1 MIIFQRYIDNYGE
14 IKELYTRGLD
24 KSETSKRI
32 ISFICQK
39 SKFIIT
45 NVKNKF
51 FSCKYLEQ
59 KSEGNNQDQKSV
71 EKNLNLENIIE
82 LRDRAQLS
90 KVVSENKKETEM
102 FIKLISQINTIY
114 EYTQEI
120 YYKGYPKSIT
130 IEVVIDS
137 KDNKEIEFILDNN
150 KVDNYNSLYTEL
162 KKIKDELKKAQINA
176 YKNKPLIRYIYGR
189 QFSFLYDVIKNNK
202 NKKQIEPFLKYFTN
216 NLITKYLDK
225 FDYKETN
232 NIFDDL
238 ITNCDNYFK
247 KILEIN
253 NLTLEK
259 IYEETIITKKL
270 DNNLEYKGMQ
280 IYSCNNLEKQL
291 YQIYKYLTDHTPS
304 AQNILLCNEDT
315 SYEEI
320 VSFFYRA
327 IFCEFRSCFI
337 IGGIELLKSEQKSN
351 IIELLNEVFV
361 ENYEKMNSCLIF
373 LYTNKSSDISKI
385 LDTIKYRKVL
395 SFKKVKDVENI
406 MSDDKEIEII
416 SSDKS
421 GVGKSHK
428 IIKDIYSKSN
438 KHIHFPLG
446 GNIVKEE
453 IIERLEK
460 LELDKYCE
468 IHLDLYDT
476 AQIQLMNEFLFS
488 ILFTKAYKNNDELYY
503 FSNKNPIKIE
513 IQNSF
518 IELFYKFPILTL
530 FKRTNLSIK
539 DLSPYDIPHNI
550 ISREQIVANYLK
562 ALKNNKINNEDINFP
577 TITPELD
584 ISKIN
589 KFSKKYN
596 YKLEDAQLIPQQ
608 ECNNLIF
615 ETIETTIKIRKPS
628 YYQIKTFIE
637 ILGYQL
643 TKFSQNYFLSA
654 LNILSLGD
662 KNLNQMREYL
672 VKNFIQITKYFI
684 QGAFDE
690 LIAKQKITHEM
701 IFGQYDESKD
711 IRNAINILAAN
722 KSEFSL
728 DKIEYPLLIFHEGS
742 TNGFSIFA
750 NKNNKD
756 NEYGNLLKLYEQYK
770 KYKKKLKE
778 KNKDKDIDKLRR
790 YDLLYI
796 DKFEQKDFLV
806 ELKDIL
812 DIKNPIEK
820 SDKNKSDKKSMEEIV
835 GTYVFTPDN
844 FMKMIFILIRLNA
857 NIPVI
862 MMGETGCGKT
872 SLIRKLSELI
882 NEGDEKK
889 MKRLNIHAGTTEKDI
904 INFIYEEVIQDSLKL
919 IQKEAIIKYNK
930 FNESKYYLEK
940 KIWLF
945 LDEINTCNSLGLISE
960 LMCNRSF
967 LGEELFTNIILIGAC
982 NPYRESSKK
991 TKDSE
996 KIGLDLNLAHKQK
1009 ENLTD
1014 KEKEIIKKNSLNSN
1028 NKLVYRVNPLPFSLL
1043 NFVMDF
1049 GSLSEQDE
1057 KKYIESMVK
1066 DSIKKKCSTYNVKDV
1081 NTMKD
1086 LAINMIVKS
1095 QSFIREYY
1103 DKSSV
1108 SLREIRRFNIFF
1120 DFFCKYLSLKK
1131 NNVNTLMEN
1140 LEFEKEYSFYQSLN
1154 ETNIIINAINLS
1166 IYICYYLRIS
1176 NKELKIKLC
1185 EKLNEI
1191 SPEIPDFLEIP
1202 KMEQEYLLKNIKLEK
1217 GISKNNALLENI
1229 FSLFTTIMNKVPIFI
1244 VGKPGCSK
1252 SLSVQ
1257 LINKAMKG
1265 SSSNNQLFKFIPKLI
1280 INSYQGSMGSTSK
1293 GVESVFSKT
1302 RNILTN
1308 LSKEDKNKIIPMI
1321 FFDEMGLAEYSPYN
1335 PLKIIHSEL
1344 EYDLNE
1350 GDNKVAFVGISNWEL
1365 DAAKMNRGIFIS
1377 IPEPDEEDTINTS
1390 LTIAK
1395 SFNENLAEKH
1405 NVFFKNLGKT
1415 YYNYRQYLKT
1425 KHNLDGKEDFHG
1437 NRDFYHFVK
1446 NSAYNSSILYEKGNN
1461 VLVPDLI
1468 EIGLKS
1474 IERNFAGVQFDSDGS
1489 SVTVVKKIFNKIYPI
1504 FKVESDYDIMKC
1516 IKENINDTKS
1526 RYLLLESKSPAN
1538 SYLISSI
1545 LTEEKKDYVFYL
1557 GSKFEKDLKSEEYIL
1572 KVLNK
1577 LQIYLEEDKILILE
1591 NLDSVYP
1598 ALYDLFNQNF
1608 TVVANKEYA
1617 RLAVGSTSNSYSL
1630 VNPNFRCIINVNI
1643 NDMDKQEI
1651 PFLNRFEKQ
1660 MITYDYILSKE
1671 LIDESNRIK
1680 DILKSMTVKNPA
1692 YKGINYDLEKLLIN
1706 CDIEEIRGMIFD
1718 ANKKGIEK
1726 GKLIDEILSKISLT
1740 LPLEILLYLKYNGFI
1755 QKYREEYKKIN
1766 EYYQKGEHINLS
1778 RFIKNMKNTKN
1789 VVYTFSS
1796 ELDVIKN
1803 IENINND
1810 ILGNITKIKTIR
1822 VNSIES
1828 ESELEKN
1835 INEFFNNEQ
1844 LKLCLIQFTPNN
1856 GQLMN
1861 YMKYFIENKEKEYYI
1876 QNKQKEKDEFKK
1888 AFIFIVHMKRIF
1900 DSELKDFKNK
1910 SEKEKKEVNKKILK
1924 ETISNLYEY
1933 SQTFIDNL
1941 NGEESFSL
1949 DNIIHMEGSEIFNK
1963 CLDLEDEFFKNIYQ
1977 SLFYIKYNIYS
1988 SIGKINKNT
1997 YINELLNY
2005 LRSNK
2010 SLIKSVNNCIVKQ
2023 MTQES
2028 DLINKIFKTKDT
2040 ITEKD
2045 IDIICIIKKFLSN
2058 NYSKKLNLFFFKAE
2072 KDQLFSSLLS
2082 FSQIEQLNKYES
2094 IRIMTKEKNEKMKNI
2109 VDKTAEIYLEKM
2121 VYNDGAL
2128 RVNER
2133 LGANRV
2139 NTILGLILPGSKP
2152 ILEKLVNMI
2161 KGEITDKYYQNEMN
2175 FKESKN
2181 SGKELMNDLKEYNDE
2196 LNRLNNSTVV
2206 EIQKDEFLASIGNYY
2221 KKNVEELT
2229 IFYYILINDYY
2240 TLYINNILNRSSNNN
2255 NNRQNIDNNNED
2267 DNQAQLIFE
2276 NTKKYLQL
2284 LIFLKR
2290 KYLDKSNYSLSQF
2303 LANSMNW
2310 LESYVVEITILLKMF
2325 SKLNNIIPDLYEQ
2338 VENII
2343 KEKKIKYEM
2352 SKGSNIH
2359 SGKVLKVFF
2368 LGMES
2373 ILKVI
2378 TSNIKIYKNLEQS
2391 KDKLTQLQDL
2401 EKEILQDA
2409 AQLSTGLNLYS
2420 KEIYSLQE
2428 KLELI
2433 DSFRRNNIA
2442 TTENISKIILNFNIE
2457 ASFILNDKKK
2467 ELCQNLYKFY
2477 KDISKIIKN
2486 DKNYNKAMSVVL
2498 YNEFLK
2504 VNDEEYLMQILK
2516 IILEDNGLILS
2527 STQIIKIIMK
2537 KYIFGEHSEELKD
2550 YFDTISN
2557 KESPLITLL
2566 NSNNNSFLDEILLN
2580 ILECEIIYYFDSF
2593 KFMKGA
2599 IAQEKYPK
2607 FYKDN
2612 IKTFKFNKEPNNF
2625 TGIIFDE
2632 SFNKFKK
2639 CVEFLES
2646 YIRKE
2651 MENDKNTNLLKLYSI
2666 AYIKIYLKYLVGFI
2680 KDKKAK
2686 SKDIKDIID
2695 FISDSPQNK
2704 FRKMIK
2710 IYILKLIN
2718 SLMDSYEQFKNFKF
2732 EESGLSFHKDF
2743 SLDDEH
2749 SNILNYCFI
2758 TLDNDIDKNNYAE
2771 EFKNFELCKSSKFC
2785 DDEILVKNIKDFGID
2800 TFLCISINKIVSNL
2814 GHKNAKNKEG
2824 NTNFFNFAQKL
2835 FNEKYKCNENL
2846 VKLLFL
2852 FFDENQFNKKIKKE
2866 LNRNGSIDPK
2876 LFEIIL
2882 YSFRFC
2888 VQSLDALGIQK
2899 RNQINMNLLYASLL
2913 DKNCKKNLNECYIPG
2928 NEISDD
2934 MHITTLEYIEDHLNS
2949 SPDSIG
2955 CYVCSCGYYYSI
2967 QPCGFPPEGS
2977 TSTCPICKKQIGFG
2991 PRKIIVGY
2999 HGLVS
3004 REGHMRIFKDK
3015 DQKTICMQRYGDSE
3029 ENVPSMTLEEY
3040 KTKVIEPIFNKF
3052 ENGLNVVRKDHF
3064 LKRDKKIRSL
3074 NELSYRILNFVI
3086 YSHLFFANC
3095 LEYIKEDDFNDCLVK
3110 EMKCIEIIEKD
3121 WYFIEDILKRKGI
3134 NSIQIFMNLIFK
3146 RFSMLI
3152 KHCNYFK
3159 DSNSRN
3165 MFEKQIETLVNN
3177 CLSEY
3182 NDYSSKYLKENKNL
3196 LELDNYSMKTIINEL
3211 TTPTED
3217 VYTPEEFPLFK
3228 YFMLTKYSTR
3238 DEFIK
3243 RLGPSNVYSLKYP
3256 LLYKYLLDNSD
3267 TKKLKYLPDFNE
3279 FTNYMV
3285 EKYSFRIS
3293 RDEAKKKVLK
3303 SESIYTENG
3312 FKKKFNNFLNSWKKI
3327 KKDAIKYKCRPE
3339 MKEKDLSANDE
3350 LIYFLNDDGELGN
3363 GMYLAAACQ
3372 NFIVWQNSFLQPIL
3386 DSVAQNGI
3394 LHCFTNSMSRKIPV
3408 QSAKINQILLIEDCF
3423 KNSIYYNFED
3433 LISTF
3438 SRRDIFK
3445 NDGTINYIN
3454 YNSFVYDFESIEEKL
3469 GKLIL
3474 PGKCLFDNEDNLN
3487 FVTYWS
3493 EGFRGGNSDVLTNF
3507 YIKYP
3512 QNDLNEE
3519 EKSIIL
3525 KYIEKE
3531 KNSDFKPFFASM
3543 QLLLFYLVNDLH
3555 KPSEKIINA
3564 LKNAPQ
3570 YLKIDEECYNFF
3582 EKVGNEFKIEKLMNV
3597 FFFIEH
3603 LCFKD
3608 LSETLQQ
3615 EYKKEIPNELQEKIK
3630 EKLLKSEKNS
3640 GDNEFGITISQLAAA
3655 IRRFISRYLAGKRE
3669 SVDIDDKRDLVFDLT
3684 RIDLWEEKIGRLD
3697 NLEEL
3702 LFSQIGEF
3710 KLVAGQAYEFYKLI
3724 EEKDKIR

>member
-1 MIIFQRYIDNYGE
+1 MCNKSYLGE
-14 IKELYTRGLD
+14 K
-24 KSETSKRI
+24 
-32 ISFICQK
+32 
-39 SKFIIT
+39 
-45 NVKNKF
+45 
-51 FSCKYLEQ
+51 
-59 KSEGNNQDQKSV
+59 
-71 EKNLNLENIIE
+71 
-82 LRDRAQLS
+82 
-90 KVVSENKKETEM
+90 
-102 FIKLISQINTIY
+102 
-114 EYTQEI
+114 
-120 YYKGYPKSIT
+120 
-130 IEVVIDS
+130 
-137 KDNKEIEFILDNN
+137 
-150 KVDNYNSLYTEL
+150 
-162 KKIKDELKKAQINA
+162 
-176 YKNKPLIRYIYGR
+176 
-189 QFSFLYDVIKNNK
+189 LYD
-202 NKKQIEPFLKYFTN
+202 
-216 NLITKYLDK
+216 
-225 FDYKETN
+225 
-232 NIFDDL
+232 
-238 ITNCDNYFK
+238 
-247 KILEIN
+247 
-253 NLTLEK
+253 
-259 IYEETIITKKL
+259 
-270 DNNLEYKGMQ
+270 
-280 IYSCNNLEKQL
+280 
-291 YQIYKYLTDHTPS
+291 
-304 AQNILLCNEDT
+304 
-315 SYEEI
+315 
-320 VSFFYRA
+320 
-327 IFCEFRSCFI
+327 
-337 IGGIELLKSEQKSN
+337 
-351 IIELLNEVFV
+351 
-361 ENYEKMNSCLIF
+361 
-373 LYTNKSSDISKI
+373 
-385 LDTIKYRKVL
+385 
-395 SFKKVKDVENI
+395 
-406 MSDDKEIEII
+406 
-416 SSDKS
+416 
-421 GVGKSHK
+421 
-428 IIKDIYSKSN
+428 
-438 KHIHFPLG
+438 
-446 GNIVKEE
+446 
-453 IIERLEK
+453 
-460 LELDKYCE
+460 
-468 IHLDLYDT
+468 
-476 AQIQLMNEFLFS
+476 
-488 ILFTKAYKNNDELYY
+488 
-503 FSNKNPIKIE
+503 
-513 IQNSF
+513 
-518 IELFYKFPILTL
+518 
-530 FKRTNLSIK
+530 
-539 DLSPYDIPHNI
+539 
-550 ISREQIVANYLK
+550 
-562 ALKNNKINNEDINFP
+562 
-577 TITPELD
+577 
-584 ISKIN
+584 
-589 KFSKKYN
+589 
-596 YKLEDAQLIPQQ
+596 
-608 ECNNLIF
+608 
-615 ETIETTIKIRKPS
+615 
-628 YYQIKTFIE
+628 
-637 ILGYQL
+637 
-643 TKFSQNYFLSA
+643 
-654 LNILSLGD
+654 
-662 KNLNQMREYL
+662 
-672 VKNFIQITKYFI
+672 
-684 QGAFDE
+684 
-690 LIAKQKITHEM
+690 
-701 IFGQYDESKD
+701 
-711 IRNAINILAAN
+711 
-722 KSEFSL
+722 
-728 DKIEYPLLIFHEGS
+728 
-742 TNGFSIFA
+742 
-750 NKNNKD
+750 
-756 NEYGNLLKLYEQYK
+756 
-770 KYKKKLKE
+770 
-778 KNKDKDIDKLRR
+778 
-790 YDLLYI
+790 
-796 DKFEQKDFLV
+796 
-806 ELKDIL
+806 
-812 DIKNPIEK
+812 
-820 SDKNKSDKKSMEEIV
+820 
-835 GTYVFTPDN
+835 
-844 FMKMIFILIRLNA
+844 
-857 NIPVI
+857 
-862 MMGETGCGKT
+862 
-872 SLIRKLSELI
+872 
-882 NEGDEKK
+882 
-889 MKRLNIHAGTTEKDI
+889 
-904 INFIYEEVIQDSLKL
+904 
-919 IQKEAIIKYNK
+919 
-930 FNESKYYLEK
+930 
-940 KIWLF
+940 
-945 LDEINTCNSLGLISE
+945 
-960 LMCNRSF
+960 
-967 LGEELFTNIILIGAC
+967 NIILIGAC
-982 NPYRESSKK
+982 NPYRELSKNLK
-991 TKDSE
+991 YRE

-1028 NKLVYRVNPLPFSLL
+1028 NRLVYKVNPLPFSLL
-1043 NFVMDF
+1043 HFVMDF
-1049 GSLSEQDE
+1049 GRLSDENE

-1066 DSIKKKCSTYNVKDV
+1066 DSIKKRCSIYNIKDI

-1095 QSFIREYY
+1095 QSFIRENY

-1131 NNVNTLMEN
+1131 NNANILMEN
-1140 LEFEKEYSFYQSLN
+1140 LEFEKELSFYQSLS

-1185 EKLNEI
+1185 EKLNEV
-1191 SPEIPDFLEIP
+1191 SPEITDFLEIP
-1202 KMEQEYLLKNIKLEK
+1202 KFEQEYLLKNIKLEK

-1265 SSSNNQLFKFIPKLI
+1265 SSSNNPLFKFIPKLI

-1302 RNILTN
+1302 RNILKN
-1308 LSKEDKNKIIPMI
+1308 LSNEDKKKIIPMI

-1350 GDNKVAFVGISNWEL
+1350 GDYKIAFVGISNWEL

-1390 LTIAK
+1390 LTIVK

-1405 NVFFKNLGKT
+1405 NIFFKNLGKI
-1415 YYNYRQYLKT
+1415 YYSYRQYLKA
-1425 KHNLDGKEDFHG
+1425 KHSLDGKEDFHG

-1446 NSAYNSSILYEKGNN
+1446 NCAYNSSILYEKGNN

-1489 SVTVVKKIFNKIYPI
+1489 SVKVVKENIKKIYPI
-1504 FKVESDYDIMKC
+1504 FKVESDYDIIKC

-1538 SYLISSI
+1538 SYLISSM
-1545 LTEEKKDYVFYL
+1545 LTEAKKDFVFYL

-1572 KVLNK
+1572 NVLNK
-1577 LQIYLEEDKILILE
+1577 LQIFLEEDKILILE

-1608 TVVANKEYA
+1608 TIVADKEYA

-1680 DILKSMTVKNPA
+1680 DILKSMTSKNPA

-1706 CDIEEIRGMIFD
+1706 CDIEEIRGVIFE

-1740 LPLEILLYLKYNGFI
+1740 LPQDILLYLKYNGFI
-1755 QKYREEYKKIN
+1755 QKYGEEYKKIN
-1766 EYYQKGEHINLS
+1766 EYYQKGEHVNLS

-1803 IENINND
+1803 IKNINND
-1810 ILGNITKIKTIR
+1810 MLGDISQIKTIR

-1844 LKLCLIQFTPNN
+1844 LKICLIQFTPNN
-1856 GQLMN
+1856 GKLMN
-1861 YMKYFIENKEKEYYI
+1861 YMKYFIENKEKEYKH
-1876 QNKQKEKDEFKK
+1876 NEKDGIKK
-1888 AFIFIVHMKRIF
+1888 AFIFIVHMKRVF
-1900 DSELKDFKNK
+1900 DSELKDLKNK
-1910 SEKEKKEVNKKILK
+1910 SEKEKKEINKKILR
-1924 ETISNLYEY
+1924 ETISNLSEY

-1941 NGEESFSL
+1941 NGEEIISL
-1949 DNIIHMEGSEIFNK
+1949 DDLIDMEGKEIFDK
-1963 CLDLEDEFFKNIYQ
+1963 CIDLEDELFKNLYQ
-1977 SLFYIKYNIYS
+1977 SLTYIKYNFYS

-1997 YINELLNY
+1997 YINELIDY
-2005 LRSNK
+2005 LRNNK
-2010 SLIKSVNNCIVKQ
+2010 SLIKLVNNCIVKQ
-2023 MTQES
+2023 MTHES
-2028 DLINKIFKTKDT
+2028 DLITKILSNQKS
-2040 ITEKD
+2040 ISEND
-2045 IDIICIIKKFLSN
+2045 IDIISIIKKHLSKD
-2058 NYSKKLNLFFFKAE
+2058 YSKKLNLFFFKAE

-2082 FSQIEQLNKYES
+2082 FSQIEQLNKYDS
-2094 IRIMTKEKNEKMKNI
+2094 IKVMKKEKNEKMKSI
-2109 VDKTAEIYLEKM
+2109 VDKTTELYLEKM

-2128 RVNER
+2128 RVIEK

-2139 NTILGLILPGSKP
+2139 NTILGLNLPGSKT
-2152 ILEKLVNMI
+2152 ILEKLVNTI

-2181 SGKELMNDLKEYNDE
+2181 SNDLKEYNDE
-2196 LNRLNNSTVV
+2196 INRLNNSTYV
-2206 EIQKDEFLASIGNYY
+2206 EIQKDEFLTTVADYY
-2221 KKNVEELT
+2221 KNNVEELT
-2229 IFYYILINDYY
+2229 IFYNILINDYY
-2240 TLYINNILNRSSNNN
+2240 ILYINNILNKSNNN
-2255 NNRQNIDNNNED
+2255 NTQSTNNNNENE
-2267 DNQAQLIFE
+2267 NQAQFIFE

-2284 LIFLKR
+2284 LILLKR
-2290 KYLDKSNYSLSQF
+2290 IFSDKSNYSLSQV
-2303 LANSMNW
+2303 LINTMNW
-2310 LESYVVEITILLKMF
+2310 MESYVVEITILLKMF
-2325 SKLNNIIPDLYEQ
+2325 SKLNSIIPDLYEQ
-2338 VENII
+2338 VDIII
-2343 KEKKIKYEM
+2343 KQKKIKYEI

-2373 ILKVI
+2373 ILKVT
-2378 TSNIKIYKNLEQS
+2378 TSNLEIYKNLDQS

-2409 AQLSTGLNLYS
+2409 TQLSTSLNLYS

-2442 TTENISKIILNFNIE
+2442 TTKNISKIISNFKFE
-2457 ASFILNDKKK
+2457 DSFILNGEKKK
-2467 ELCQNLYKFY
+2467 LCQNLYKFY
-2477 KDISKIIKN
+2477 ESISKIIKN
-2486 DKNYNKAMSVVL
+2486 DKNYHKTMSVVL
-2498 YNEFLK
+2498 YNQFLK
-2504 VNDEEYLMQILK
+2504 VNDEEYLLQILR

-2527 STQIIKIIMK
+2527 SKQIIKIIMK
-2537 KYIFGEHSEELKD
+2537 KYIFGEHSDDIKD
-2550 YFDTISN
+2550 YFDTISS
-2557 KESPLITLL
+2557 KEISLITLL
-2566 NSNNNSFLDEILLN
+2566 NSNNNSFLEEILLN

-2593 KFMKGA
+2593 KFMKSA
-2599 IAQEKYPK
+2599 KAQEKYTK

-2612 IKTFKFNKEPNNF
+2612 IKLFKFNKEPTNF
-2625 TGIIFDE
+2625 IGIIFDE

-2646 YIRKE
+2646 YIKKE
-2651 MENDKNTNLLKLYSI
+2651 VGNDKNPNLLKLYSI
-2666 AYIKIYLKYLVGFI
+2666 AYIKIYLKYLIDFI
-2680 KDKKAK
+2680 KDKKVK

-2695 FISDSPQNK
+2695 FISNDPQNK

-2732 EESGLSFHKDF
+2732 EESGLSFHKEF
-2743 SLDDEH
+2743 SFDDEN

-2758 TLDNDIDKNNYAE
+2758 TLDNDNDKNNYME
-2771 EFKNFELCKSSKFC
+2771 EFKNFELCKSSKFSTNE
-2785 DDEILVKNIKDFGID
+2785 EILVKNIKDFGID

-2814 GHKNAKNKEG
+2814 GHKNIKNKEG
-2824 NTNFFNFAQKL
+2824 NTNFFNFVQKI
-2835 FNEKYKCNENL
+2835 FNKKYECNENL

-2852 FFDENQFNKKIKKE
+2852 FFDENQFNNKIKKE

-2876 LFEIIL
+2876 LFEILL

-2888 VQSLDALGIQK
+2888 VQSLDALDIQK
-2899 RNQINMNLLYASLL
+2899 RNQNNMKLLYASLL

-2928 NEISDD
+2928 NEIADD

-2949 SPDSIG
+2949 SPDNIG

-2977 TSTCPICKKQIGFG
+2977 TSICPICKKEIGYG

-2999 HGLVS
+2999 HGLVR

-3015 DQKTICMQRYGDSE
+3015 DQKTTCMERYGDSE

-3040 KTKVIEPIFNKF
+3040 KFKVIEPIFNKF
-3052 ENGLNVVRKDHF
+3052 KNGLNVVKKDHF
-3064 LKRDKKIRSL
+3064 LKRDKTIRSL
-3074 NELSYRILNFVI
+3074 NELSYRILNFII

-3095 LEYIKEDDFNDCLVK
+3095 LEFIGEEDFETYLVGK
-3110 EMKCIEIIEKD
+3110 MKCIEIIEKD
-3121 WYFIEDILKRKGI
+3121 WDFIEDILKRKGI
-3134 NSIQIFMNLIFK
+3134 SSIQIFMNLIFK
-3146 RFSMLI
+3146 RISDLI
-3152 KHCNYFK
+3152 KNCNYFK

-3165 MFEKQIETLVNN
+3165 MFEKEIEILVNK

-3182 NDYSSKYLKENKNL
+3182 NNYSSKYQKENETL
-3196 LELDNYSMKTIINEL
+3196 LELDNYSMKAIINEL

-3228 YFMLTKYSTR
+3228 YFILTKYSTR

-3303 SESIYTENG
+3303 SEPIYTENG
-3312 FKKKFNNFLNSWKKI
+3312 FKKKFNNFINSWKNIRKE
-3327 KKDAIKYKCRPE
+3327 ANKYKCRPE

-3372 NFIVWQNSFLQPIL
+3372 NFISWQNTFLQPIL

-3423 KNSIYYNFED
+3423 KNSMYYNFED

-3445 NDGTINYIN
+3445 NDGKINYIN
-3454 YNSFVYDFESIEEKL
+3454 YNSFAYDFESIEEKL

-3493 EGFRGGNSDVLTNF
+3493 EGFRGGNSDILTNF
-3507 YIKYP
+3507 YIKYL
-3512 QNDLNEE
+3512 QIDLNEE

-3543 QLLLFYLVNDLH
+3543 QLLLFYLVNDLR
-3555 KPSEKIINA
+3555 KPSEKVINV

-3582 EKVGNEFKIEKLMNV
+3582 EKVGDEFKIEKLMNI

-3608 LSETLQQ
+3608 LCETLQQ
-3615 EYKKEIPNELQEKIK
+3615 EYKKEIPLDLQEKIK
-3630 EKLLKSEKNS
+3630 EKLMKSDKND
-3640 GDNEFGITISQLAAA
+3640 GDNDIKITVNQLAGA

-3684 RIDLWEEKIGRLD
+3684 RIDLWEEKIGKLD
-3697 NLEEL
+3697 DLEEL
-3702 LFSQIGEF
+3702 LFSQLGEF
-3710 KLVAGQAYEFYKLI
+3710 KLVVGQAYEFYKLI
-3724 EEKDKIR
+3724 EEKDKI